1 MTCDRRNSSSCII
14 RTHAMRF
21 SGPLVIGSVALL
33 AYQSEVVASDN
44 GLVTKESHYSV
55 RETVDR
61 FKAGIKANEANGLM
75 FFTEIDHAVA
85 AKKFGLEMLP
95 RTVIVFGNPKN
106 GTPVMQKNP
115 TLAIDVPL
123 KALVWQDEQ
132 GRVWLSYNSSEY
144 LINTIYPRHGLALPA
159 SATQPLERSLT
170 QLSDYATK

>member
-1 MTCDRRNSSSCII
+1 VTDDRRNSSSCFT
-14 RTHAMRF
+14 RTRAMRC
-21 SGPLVIGSVALL
+21 SGLLVIGSVASL
-33 AYQSEVVASDN
+33 ACQGEVAASDN
-44 GLVTKESHYSV
+44 GLVTKESHHSV
-55 RETVDR
+55 QETIDR

-75 FFTEIDHAVA
+75 FFTEIDHAAA

-95 RTVIVFGNPKN
+95 RTVLVFGNPKN
-106 GTPVMQKNP
+106 GTPVMQKNA

-144 LINTIYPRHGLALPA
+144 LTNTIYTRHGLAPPA
-159 SATQPLERSLT
+159 SATQALERSLT